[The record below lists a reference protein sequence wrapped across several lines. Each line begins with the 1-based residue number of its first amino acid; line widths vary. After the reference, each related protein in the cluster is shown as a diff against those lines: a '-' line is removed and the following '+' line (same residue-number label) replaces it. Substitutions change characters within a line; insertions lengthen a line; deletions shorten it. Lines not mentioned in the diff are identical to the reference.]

1 MEKRKRLA
9 ALLCAVMMALT
20 LLPVQAWA
28 TGEGALYTARYD
40 AVTGQ
45 MRRERLPEGT
55 VLQPFPTDEGDTAL
69 FADGE
74 EDTEVTIDPYFLIID
89 ENLPRY
95 GLDML
100 SQMENGEALTNLYG
114 LLMVL
119 AFGDYYD
126 DTSGEPGYY
135 DFPEG
140 VTYSMYEAFMV
151 TQAFYADWPE
161 IFWMWPG
168 CLYTEDEPEVCV
180 GLDMGYNDHFN
191 NRKQEQQLFLS
202 AANSILAGMPAD
214 GTDYEKELYLHD
226 ALVKHVTYDDA
237 YVEEQNA
244 YSALVNGMAVCSGYA
259 FALQY
264 LLMRAGIESYYV
276 VGTAGEDENG
286 KPVGH
291 AWNIAKIGGTWYYV
305 DATWDDYDDDTP
317 YHAYFNITTAM
328 LEAEH
333 TLDAPPYNVTLPD
346 CTATDAFYYAVN
358 GSMISMSDEGLVE
371 KIAELLMEND
381 CAVWL
386 YVTDDDPAQAAR
398 TWYIENETAVLKA
411 LRATGECSLEALGNE
426 VLLTFAGDFDPPARG
441 NVNGD
446 NKISISDVQLLY
458 TYLTTGVYEGDMIA
472 YYFRSAADINGD
484 EHIDVYDL
492 QALYEIVCGI
502 A

>member
-1 MEKRKRLA
+1 MGKKRLA
-9 ALLCAVMMALT
+9 ALLCAVVMALT

-28 TGEGALYTARYD
+28 TGEGEAAFSFASVALELDDSAAALYDD
-40 AVTGQ
+40 AGDEAEFV
-45 MRRERLPEGT
+45 PET
-55 VLQPFPTDEGDTAL
+55 
-69 FADGE
+69 
-74 EDTEVTIDPYFLIID
+74 DPYFDHVTVTRYGRTKLAQEQNSKALLDVYDALVICAVVTNLPQDYVVLENGVDKDTFVLAAQAFRADYPELFWAVPASMYLPDDPDHYIAVSLQRWSDFAPD
-89 ENLPRY
+89 ENGSDAY
-95 GLDML
+95 
-100 SQMENGEALTNLYG
+100 LTNKKREFLANVESLLDG
-114 LLMVL
+114 LP
-119 AFGDYYD
+119 AGSDYD
-126 DTSGEPGYY
+126 
-135 DFPEG
+135 
-140 VTYSMYEAFMV
+140 
-151 TQAFYADWPE
+151 
-161 IFWMWPG
+161 
-168 CLYTEDEPEVCV
+168 
-180 GLDMGYNDHFN
+180 
-191 NRKQEQQLFLS
+191 
-202 AANSILAGMPAD
+202 
-214 GTDYEKELYLHD
+214 KELYLHD
-226 ALVKHVTYDDA
+226 RLIERTEYDSD
-237 YVEEQNA
+237 YEEQQ
-244 YSALVNGMAVCSGYA
+244 SAFSVVMESRGVCAGYA
-259 FALQY
+259 FAFQY

-286 KPVGH
+286 DPVGH
-291 AWNIAKIGGTWYYV
+291 AWNIARIGGTWYYV

-426 VLLTFAGDFDPPARG
+426 VLLTFAGVFDPPARG

>member
-1 MEKRKRLA
+1 MGKRKRLT
-9 ALLCAVMMALT
+9 ALLCAVVMALT

-28 TGEGALYTARYD
+28 TGETEGTRYRAWYD
-40 AVTGQ
+40 AATGETH
-45 MRRERLPEGT
+45 REALPEGT
-55 VLQPFPTDEGDTAL
+55 MLQPFPADEQSDIAL
-69 FADGE
+69 FAEDE
-74 EDTEVTIDPYFLIID
+74 EPDIDPYFLEIS
-89 ENLPRY
+89 EYLSRY
-95 GLDML
+95 GYSTLQSM
-100 SQMENGEALTNLYG
+100 G
-114 LLMVL
+114 
-119 AFGDYYD
+119 D
-126 DTSGEPGYY
+126 DTLLQVYAQLLWIASNYLTDAYFLIDKATISTEKA
-135 DFPEG
+135 EL
-140 VTYSMYEAFMV
+140 V

-286 KPVGH
+286 DPVGH
-291 AWNIAKIGGTWYYV
+291 AWNIARIGGTWYYV

-333 TLDAPPYNVTLPD
+333 TLDAPPYNVTLPV

-386 YVTDDDPAQAAR
+386 YVTDDDPAQAAW
-398 TWYIENETAVLKA
+398 TWYIENEAAVLKA

-502 A
+502 G